1 MFSPEYCDISKNTCF
16 EEYLPT
22 AASENNKRFLR
33 KATDHNDH
41 YIINM
46 GCQKPKIGSNWL
58 WLLTNPYLQCCQ
70 SCSKLNVKF
79 WISLNFENVFLK
91 KRTTQCRKLHKLH
104 EHMNQLISWYKFWI
118 AQGAVPMILTD
129 RKILSCH
136 NSGRLFH
143 NNFNGSIQV
152 FFVKCYDLI
161 SFYDKHQGEL
171 F

>member
-1 MFSPEYCDISKNTCF
+1 MFSPEHCDISKNTCF

-58 WLLTNPYLQCCQ
+58 LTSPYLQCCQ
-70 SCSKLNVKF
+70 SYSKLNVKF

-91 KRTTQCRKLHKLH
+91 KRTRQCRQLHKLH

-118 AQGAVPMILTD
+118 AQGALPTILTD
-129 RKILSCH
+129 RKTLSCH

-143 NNFNGSIQV
+143 NNFNCSIQF
-152 FFVKCYDLI
+152 FFVKCYNLI
-161 SFYDKHQGEL
+161 SFHDKHQGEQ